1 MKQPN
6 LTYAFSLVAWLEK
19 HGIDVIHYDH
29 QVIVVVSV
37 STTQRG
43 IVKLPVCMQACR
55 DFMNY

>member
-6 LTYAFSLVAWLEK
+6 LTYAFSLVSWLQA
-19 HGIDVIHYDH
+19 HGIEVIHYDST
-29 QVIVVVSV
+29 VIVVVSV

-43 IVKLPVCMQACR
+43 IVKLPVDLQACR